1 MSTKLKLVGAL
12 AGASL
17 ALACSSQEVT
27 GPLSESETPPVT
39 DPMPNDGQP
48 GTPTTMPMTEKVKPT
63 PEQVLMYLQYIG
75 PALLGRT
82 LSDEEISRI
91 TAQGDA
97 AMPSLFESWFAEQG
111 FAEAVRGMME
121 LKLSASGK
129 RGAVD
134 FGLAG
139 YLVRHVVQNK
149 MPWSTVLTSQ
159 TCYDANDAAIPC
171 DTGAPYTAGVLT
183 TRGFLA
189 GNEGRFNLSR
199 AHTMLKTFM
208 CRDYPHEGDLQPP
221 VDAMKL
227 KLMFR
232 ATSAEDQKVA
242 EAAGGFGNGLACY
255 SCHGQFSLHAQ
266 PFVKFDKT
274 GLYLA
279 DATGLQNPNGQLGEG
294 EKGTAASHWEAADV
308 ARLEASS
315 WFGHDI
321 QGLAEGAAVIAKHDK
336 FRECTLQNLLDLAIG
351 INAAYE
357 TGIKGLK
364 VDPVF
369 LSEVASSVSSKN
381 ADPPIQELAAALYAD
396 SRVIAT
402 TINGMKR

>member
-1 MSTKLKLVGAL
+1 MKGPLGLSAVALVVSL
-12 AGASL
+12 AAACADHTSGPIGGEAPVASL
-17 ALACSSQEVT
+17 PSTPDDSGVMPVE
-27 GPLSESETPPVT
+27 PLPV
-39 DPMPNDGQP
+39 N
-48 GTPTTMPMTEKVKPT
+48 EKFQPT
-63 PEQVLMYLQYIG
+63 PEQVLMYMQYIG

-82 LSDEEISRI
+82 LSDAE
-91 TAQGDA
+91 AQQLTKEADA
-97 AMPSLFESWFAEQG
+97 AMKPMFESWFNEPG

-129 RGAVD
+129 RGDVD

-139 YLVRHVVQNK
+139 YLVRHIVQNRQ
-149 MPWSTVLTSQ
+149 PWSTVLTSQ
-159 TCYDANDAAIPC
+159 TCYDAGDAPIPC

-208 CRDYPHEGDLQPP
+208 CRDYPHEETLQPR
-221 VDAMKL
+221 VETMKL

-232 ATSAEDQKVA
+232 AMSADDQKVA

-294 EKGTAASHWEAADV
+294 TNGTAASHWDAPELAK
-308 ARLEASS
+308 LEASQ
-315 WFGHDI
+315 WFGSEI
-321 QGLAEGAAVIAKHDK
+321 SGLAEGAGVIARHDR
-336 FRECTLQNLLDLAIG
+336 FRECTLQNLLDLGIG
-351 INAAYE
+351 INASYD
-357 TGIKGLK
+357 TGLKGLK
-364 VDPVF
+364 VDAAF
-369 LSEVASSVSSKN
+369 LTEIASSVS
-381 ADPPIQELAAALYAD
+381 AATPDPTIQDLATVLYAD

>member
-1 MSTKLKLVGAL
+1 VSSQLKLFAL
-12 AGASL
+12 MASAGL
-17 ALACSSQEVT
+17 ALACSTDESS
-27 GPLSESETPPVT
+27 PLNGGEEPATVE
-39 DPMPNDGQP
+39 PMPAGNQQ
-48 GTPTTMPMTEKVKPT
+48 GTPMPMPETERFKPT

-82 LSDEEISRI
+82 LSDEEILRV
-91 TAQGDA
+91 TQQGEA
-97 AMPSLFESWFAEQG
+97 AMPALFEGWFAEEG

-129 RGAVD
+129 RGQID

-159 TCYDANDAAIPC
+159 TCYDVNDAAIPC

-208 CRDYPHEGDLQPP
+208 CRDYPHEEELQPR
-221 VDAMKL
+221 VDALKL

-255 SCHGQFSLHAQ
+255 TCHGQFSLHAQ

-274 GLYLA
+274 GLYMA

-294 EKGTAASHWEAADV
+294 EHGTAASHWDSPDAAK
-308 ARLEASS
+308 LEASS

-321 QGLAEGAAVIAKHDK
+321 SGLAEGAVVISKHDK

-351 INAAYE
+351 INAAYM

-364 VDPVF
+364 VDPTF
-369 LSEVASSVSSKN
+369 LTEIASSVSSKN
-381 ADPPIQELAAALYAD
+381 ADPPIQDLAAALYAD

>member
-1 MSTKLKLVGAL
+1 
-12 AGASL
+12 
-17 ALACSSQEVT
+17 
-27 GPLSESETPPVT
+27 
-39 DPMPNDGQP
+39 MPNERGMMPVEQP
-48 GTPTTMPMTEKVKPT
+48 PAAEKLKPT
-63 PEQVLMYLQYIG
+63 PEQVLMYMQYIG

-82 LSDEEISRI
+82 LSQAESQELGKD
-91 TAQGDA
+91 GDS
-97 AMPSLFESWFAEQG
+97 AMKPMFESWFSETG

-121 LKLSASGK
+121 LKLAASGK
-129 RGAVD
+129 RGDVD

-139 YLVRHVVQNK
+139 YLVRHIVQNRQ
-149 MPWSTVLTSQ
+149 PWSTVLTSQ
-159 TCYDANDAAIPC
+159 TCYDAGDAPIPC
-171 DTGAPYTAGVLT
+171 DTGAPYSAGVLT

-208 CRDYPHEGDLQPP
+208 CRDYPHEETLQPR
-221 VDAMKL
+221 VETLKL

-232 ATSAEDQKVA
+232 AMSAEDQKVA

-279 DATGLQNPNGQLGEG
+279 DATGLQNPSGQLGEG
-294 EKGTAASHWEAADV
+294 TNGTAASHWDAPELAK
-308 ARLEASS
+308 LEASQ
-315 WFGHDI
+315 WFGTEI
-321 QGLAEGAAVIAKHDK
+321 SGLAEGAAVIAKHDR
-336 FRECTLQNLLDLAIG
+336 FRECTLQNLLDLGIG
-351 INAAYE
+351 INASYG

-364 VDPVF
+364 VDPAF
-369 LSEVASSVSSKN
+369 LTEIASSVS
-381 ADPPIQELAAALYAD
+381 AALPDPPIQALATALFAD
-396 SRVIAT
+396 YRVIAT

>member
-1 MSTKLKLVGAL
+1 MSTTSQLGSLLLV
-12 AGASL
+12 ASL
-17 ALACSSQEVT
+17 AAGCASDAS
-27 GPLSESETPPVT
+27 GPLSEAPAAGPGEQTPTGEPQTPVL
-39 DPMPNDGQP
+39 PMPDA
-48 GTPTTMPMTEKVKPT
+48 ERFKPT
-63 PEQVLMYLQYIG
+63 PEQVLMYMQYIG

-82 LSDEEISRI
+82 LSDVETARIS
-91 TAQGDA
+91 QEGES
-97 AMPSLFESWFAEQG
+97 AMKPLFESWFGEPG
-111 FAEAVRGMME
+111 FAEAVRGMMD

-159 TCYDANDAAIPC
+159 TCYDENDAAIPC

-208 CRDYPHEGDLQPP
+208 CRDYPHEDELQPR
-221 VDAMKL
+221 VETDRL

-232 ATSAEDQKVA
+232 AKSAEDQKVA

-274 GLYLA
+274 GLYLP
-279 DATGLQNPNGQLGEG
+279 DATGLQSITGQLGEG
-294 EKGTAASHWEAADV
+294 EKGTAASHWELPELAK
-308 ARLEASS
+308 LEASQ
-315 WFGHDI
+315 WFGTEI
-321 QGLAEGAAVIAKHDK
+321 TSLAEGAAVIAKHDK
-336 FRECTLQNLLDLAIG
+336 FRQCTLQNLLDLAIG
-351 INAAYE
+351 ISAAYD
-357 TGIKGLK
+357 TGLKGLK
-364 VDPVF
+364 VDPAF
-369 LSEVASSVSSKN
+369 LAEVASSVSSKTP
-381 ADPPIQELAAALYAD
+381 DPPLQDLAVMLYAD

>member
-1 MSTKLKLVGAL
+1 
-12 AGASL
+12 
-17 ALACSSQEVT
+17 
-27 GPLSESETPPVT
+27 
-39 DPMPNDGQP
+39 
-48 GTPTTMPMTEKVKPT
+48 
-63 PEQVLMYLQYIG
+63 
-75 PALLGRT
+75 
-82 LSDEEISRI
+82 
-91 TAQGDA
+91 
-97 AMPSLFESWFAEQG
+97 
-111 FAEAVRGMME
+111 MME

-129 RGAVD
+129 RGMVD

-139 YLVRHVVQNK
+139 YLVRHIVQNK

-159 TCYDANDAAIPC
+159 SCYDENDAAIPC

-208 CRDYPHEGDLQPP
+208 CRDYPHEDDLQPR
-221 VDAMKL
+221 VETAKL

-232 ATSAEDQKVA
+232 AMSAEDQKVA

-274 GLYLA
+274 GLYLP
-279 DATGLQNPNGQLGEG
+279 DATGLQNPAGQLGEG
-294 EKGTAASHWEAADV
+294 ENGTAASHWDSPEFAK
-308 ARLEASS
+308 LEASQ
-315 WFGHDI
+315 WFGNEI
-321 QGLAEGAAVIAKHDK
+321 TGLAEGAAVISKHDK

-351 INAAYE
+351 ISAAYD
-357 TGIKGLK
+357 TGLKGLK
-364 VDPVF
+364 VDPAF
-369 LSEVASSVSSKN
+369 LTEVASSVSSKVP
-381 ADPPIQELAAALYAD
+381 DPPIQDLAVELYAD
-396 SRVIAT
+396 PRVIAT